1 MFGATA
7 RINRLEEEKKVLE
20 SKLLALEE
28 KNTQLEAIS
37 SFSYDEYMVTI
48 GSNGNVI
55 ASNAAFDTLPSQ
67 DKVITELKKNKS
79 NINIDECEGEVKFQ
93 TIKNGTIYRFK
104 KGDVR
109 HDQSLLA
116 THHTSIH
123 QALKNNQ
130 DVFTAMVDHLR
141 IMSKDAIQMTHDSNE
156 ASVLATEAMLQ
167 TDKLSSFMSEAVQS
181 TIQLAQ
187 RSGEISSIIALIKD
201 IADQTNLL
209 ALNAAIEAARAGEHG
224 RGFAVV
230 ADEVRKLAERTQ
242 KATKEIEIVVQTMQQ
257 ETTDI
262 QSSTEEINNLTS
274 KTKDLIVSIN
284 NDIITFKSN
293 AIESEKETNML
304 ADFAFG
310 SLAKVDHVIYKNNI
324 YTLIFGEKS
333 EFKETD
339 HTGCRLGKWYATLG
353 NESYGNTNAYRSLE
367 QPHIIVHREA
377 NALAKKCSGSNV
389 TCSKEEIKKSIDTIE
404 RASIDVFRLIDE
416 MIKEKH

>member
-1 MFGATA
+1 MFGKASI
-7 RINRLEEEKKVLE
+7 RRLEAEKSDLE
-20 SKLLALEE
+20 TKLLVQIER
-28 KNTQLEAIS
+28 NIQLEAIS
-37 SFSYDEYMVTI
+37 SFSYDEYMVVVD
-48 GSNGNVI
+48 SNGNII
-55 ASNAAFDTLPSQ
+55 ASNSAFDTLQNQANIIS
-67 DKVITELKKNKS
+67 ELRKNQP
-79 NINIDECEGEVKFQ
+79 NIKMGECEGEVKFQ
-93 TIKNGTIYRFK
+93 TIKNATLYRFK

-116 THHTSIH
+116 THHASIH

-167 TDKLSSFMSEAVQS
+167 TDQLSSYMREAVQS

-262 QSSTEEINNLTS
+262 QSSTEEINNLAT

-284 NDIITFKSN
+284 NDIVTFKDN
-293 AIESEKETNML
+293 AIESEKETNTL

-310 SLAKVDHVIYKNNI
+310 SLAKVDHVIYKNDI
-324 YTLIFGEKS
+324 YALIFGEKS

-339 HTGCRLGKWYATLG
+339 HTSCRLGKWYSTLG
-353 NESYGNTNAYRSLE
+353 SEAYGNTNAYKNLAH
-367 QPHIIVHREA
+367 PHSIVHREA

-389 TCSKEEIKKSIDTIE
+389 TCSKEEIKKSIDIIE
-404 RASIDVFRLIDE
+404 SSSADVFKLIDA
-416 MIKEKH
+416 MIKEKKH

>member
-1 MFGATA
+1 MFGKAA
-7 RINRLEEEKKVLE
+7 IRRLEAEKSNLE
-20 SKLLALEE
+20 AKLLAHVE
-28 KNTQLEAIS
+28 KNIQLEAIS
-37 SFSYDEYMVTI
+37 SFSYDEYMVVVD
-48 GSNGNVI
+48 SNGNII
-55 ASNAAFDTLPSQ
+55 ASNSAFDTLPNQNKIISELRRNQ
-67 DKVITELKKNKS
+67 SSIKVG
-79 NINIDECEGEVKFQ
+79 ECEGEVKFQ
-93 TIKNGTIYRFK
+93 TIKNATIYRFK

-116 THHTSIH
+116 THHSSIH

-141 IMSKDAIQMTHDSNE
+141 IMSQDAIQMTNDSND
-156 ASVLATEAMLQ
+156 ASKLATEAMIQ
-167 TDKLSSFMSEAVQS
+167 TDQLSDYMSEAVQS

-242 KATKEIEIVVQTMQQ
+242 KATKEIEIVVQAMQQ
-257 ETTDI
+257 ETTEI
-262 QSSTEEINNLTS
+262 QNSTEGINNLAL
-274 KTKDLIVSIN
+274 KTKDLIVAIN
-284 NDIITFKSN
+284 DDIVTFKNN
-293 AIESEKETNML
+293 AIESEKETNTL

-324 YTLIFGEKS
+324 YSLIFGEKS

-339 HTGCRLGKWYATLG
+339 HTSCRLGKWYSTLG
-353 NESYGNTNAYRSLE
+353 NEAYGKTNAYKNLA
-367 QPHIIVHREA
+367 QPHSIVHREA
-377 NALAKKCSGSNV
+377 NELAKKCSGSNV
-389 TCSKEEIKKSIDTIE
+389 TCSKQEIKKSIDMIE
-404 RASIDVFRLIDE
+404 HSSADVFRLIDE
-416 MIKEKH
+416 MITEKKY

>member
-1 MFGATA
+1 MFGTTVIK
-7 RINRLEEEKKVLE
+7 RIEEEKRLLE
-20 SKLLALEE
+20 LRLLSLEE
-28 KNTQLEAIS
+28 KNIQLESIV
-37 SFSYDEYMVTI
+37 SFSYEEYMVTVSSD
-48 GSNGNVI
+48 GRVI
-55 ASNAAFDTLPSQ
+55 ASNAAFNTLSNQ
-67 DKVITELKKNKS
+67 DKVIAELRKNQSTIKV
-79 NINIDECEGEVKFQ
+79 DECEGEVKFQ
-93 TIKNGTIYRFK
+93 SINNGTIYRFK

-156 ASVLATEAMLQ
+156 ASELATEAMVQ
-167 TDKLSSFMSEAVQS
+167 TDHLSSYMSDAVQS

-262 QSSTEEINNLTS
+262 QSSTEEINNFAS
-274 KTKDLIVSIN
+274 KTKDLIVAIN
-284 NDIITFKSN
+284 NDIVMFKNN
-293 AIESEKETNML
+293 AIESEKETNTL

-324 YTLIFGEKS
+324 YSLIFGEKS
-333 EFKETD
+333 EFKEVD
-339 HTGCRLGKWYATLG
+339 HTSCRLGKWYATLG
-353 NESYGNTNAYRSLE
+353 NEAYGNTNSYRSLE
-367 QPHIIVHREA
+367 QPHSIVHREA
-377 NALAKKCSGSNV
+377 NALAKKCSGNNV

-404 RASIDVFRLIDE
+404 RASADVFKFIDE

>member
-1 MFGATA
+1 MFGKATI
-7 RINRLEEEKKVLE
+7 RTLEIEKKDLE
-20 SKLLALEE
+20 AKLLLMEE
-28 KNTQLEAIS
+28 KNMQLEAIS
-37 SFSYDEYMVTI
+37 SFSYDEYMVTLDMNNNI
-48 GSNGNVI
+48 I
-55 ASNAAFDTLPSQ
+55 ASNLAFDALQ
-67 DKVITELKKNKS
+67 NHDKIISELRKNNSIIK
-79 NINIDECEGEVKFQ
+79 IGDCEGEVKSQ
-93 TIKNGTIYRFK
+93 AIHNATIYRFK
-104 KGDVR
+104 KEDAR
-109 HDQSLLA
+109 HDQTLLA
-116 THHTSIH
+116 RHHSSIH
-123 QALKNNQ
+123 EALKNNQ

-141 IMSKDAIQMTHDSNE
+141 VMTKDAIQMTHDSSE
-156 ASVLATEAMLQ
+156 ASKLATDAMSQ
-167 TDKLSSFMSEAVQS
+167 TDRLSSYMLEAVQS

-274 KTKDLIVSIN
+274 ITKDLIISIN
-284 NDIITFKSN
+284 NDIVAFKKN
-293 AIESEKETNML
+293 AIESKNETNIL

-324 YTLIFGEKS
+324 YALIFGEKS

-339 HTGCRLGKWYATLG
+339 HTSCRLGKWYETLG
-353 NESYGNTNAYRSLE
+353 NESYGNTQAYKSLE
-367 QPHIIVHREA
+367 QPHSIVHREA
-377 NALAKKCSGSNV
+377 NALAKKCSGNNV
-389 TCSKEEIKKSIDTIE
+389 TCSKQEIKKSIDLIE
-404 RASIDVFRLIDE
+404 QASADVFRFIDQ
-416 MIKEKH
+416 MIKEKD

>member
-1 MFGATA
+1 MFGKAA
-7 RINRLEEEKKVLE
+7 IR
-20 SKLLALEE
+20 
-28 KNTQLEAIS
+28 QLEAEKGELEAKLIVLEERNIQLEIIS
-37 SFSYDEYMVTI
+37 SFAYDEYMVAI
-48 GSNGNVI
+48 GSNGNII
-55 ASNAAFDTLPSQ
+55 ASNSAFDTLQNQ
-67 DKVITELKKNKS
+67 DKIILELIKNHSIIKVG
-79 NINIDECEGEVKFQ
+79 ECEGVVKFQ
-93 TIKNGTIYRFK
+93 TINNATIYRFK
-104 KGDVR
+104 KEDVR
-109 HDQSLLA
+109 HDKSILA
-116 THHTSIH
+116 THHSSIH

-130 DVFTAMVDHLR
+130 DVFTAMIDHLR
-141 IMSKDAIQMTHDSNE
+141 IMSRDAIQMTKDSNE
-156 ASVLATEAMLQ
+156 ASTLAKEAMIQ
-167 TDKLSSFMSEAVQS
+167 TDQLSSYMSEAVQS

-262 QSSTEEINNLTS
+262 QSSTEEINTLAA

-284 NDIITFKSN
+284 NDIVTFKKN
-293 AIESEKETNML
+293 AIESEKETNTL

-324 YTLIFGEKS
+324 YALIFGEKS

-339 HTGCRLGKWYATLG
+339 HTACRLGKWYSTLG
-353 NESYGNTNAYRSLE
+353 HEAYGSTKAYKRLE
-367 QPHIIVHREA
+367 QPHSVVHGEA

-389 TCSKEEIKKSIDTIE
+389 TCSKQEIKKSIDTIE
-404 RASIDVFRLIDE
+404 RASADVFRLIDE

>member
-1 MFGATA
+1 MFGKATI
-7 RINRLEEEKKVLE
+7 RTLEIEKKDLE
-20 SKLLALEE
+20 AKLLLMEE
-28 KNTQLEAIS
+28 KNMQLEAIS
-37 SFSYDEYMVTI
+37 SFSYDEYMVTLDMNNNI
-48 GSNGNVI
+48 I
-55 ASNAAFDTLPSQ
+55 ASNLAFDALQ
-67 DKVITELKKNKS
+67 NHDKIISELRKNNSIIK
-79 NINIDECEGEVKFQ
+79 IGDCEGEVKSQ
-93 TIKNGTIYRFK
+93 AIHNATIYRFK
-104 KGDVR
+104 KEDAR
-109 HDQSLLA
+109 HDQTLL
-116 THHTSIH
+116 TRHHSSIH
-123 QALKNNQ
+123 EALKNNQ

-141 IMSKDAIQMTHDSNE
+141 VMTKDAIQMTHDSSE
-156 ASVLATEAMLQ
+156 ASKLATDAMSQ
-167 TDKLSSFMSEAVQS
+167 TDRLSSYMLEAVQS

-274 KTKDLIVSIN
+274 ITKDLIISIN
-284 NDIITFKSN
+284 NDIVAFKKN
-293 AIESEKETNML
+293 AIESKNETNIL

-324 YTLIFGEKS
+324 YALIFGEKS

-339 HTGCRLGKWYATLG
+339 HTSCRLGKWYETLG
-353 NESYGNTNAYRSLE
+353 NESYGNTQAYKSLE
-367 QPHIIVHREA
+367 QPHSVVHREA
-377 NALAKKCSGSNV
+377 NALAKKCSGNNV
-389 TCSKEEIKKSIDTIE
+389 TCSKQEIKKSIDLIE
-404 RASIDVFRLIDE
+404 QASADVFRFIDQ
-416 MIKEKH
+416 MIKEKD

>member
-7 RINRLEEEKKVLE
+7 KINRLEEDKRLLE
-20 SKLLALEE
+20 AKLLALEE
-28 KNTQLEAIS
+28 KNFQLEAIS
-37 SFSYDEYMVTI
+37 SFSYEEYMVTLSSD
-48 GSNGNVI
+48 GRVI
-55 ASNAAFDTLPSQ
+55 ASNSAFDTLPNQ
-67 DKVITELKKNKS
+67 DKIISELRKNQAT
-79 NINIDECEGEVKFQ
+79 INVDECEGEVKFQ

-141 IMSKDAIQMTHDSNE
+141 VMSKDAIQMTHDSNE
-156 ASVLATEAMLQ
+156 ASQLATEAMLQ
-167 TDKLSSFMSEAVQS
+167 TDQLSSYMGEAVQS

-262 QSSTEEINNLTS
+262 QSSTEEINNLAL
-274 KTKDLIVSIN
+274 KTKDLIESIN
-284 NDIITFKSN
+284 NDIITFKNN
-293 AIESEKETNML
+293 AMESEKETNTL
-304 ADFAFG
+304 ADFAFS

-339 HTGCRLGKWYATLG
+339 HTACRLGKWYATLG
-353 NESYGNTNAYRSLE
+353 NEAYGHTNAYKNLE
-367 QPHIIVHREA
+367 QPHSIVHREA
-377 NALAKKCSGSNV
+377 NLLAKKCSGNNV

-404 RASIDVFRLIDE
+404 RASADVFKYIDA
-416 MIKEKH
+416 MINEKH